1 MNLREYA
8 QKQKEAP
15 QQPTGAA
22 ARDNSPGKAADTYR
36 GIYRAVFDFHRRH
49 YPFPQTPEDW
59 QAAAQ
64 DFAQTAEAAGGSP
77 FATSLLLAVLD
88 ELERQW
94 KGAQG
99 VTSS

>member
-8 QKQKEAP
+8 QEQQKVI
-15 QQPTGAA
+15 QQPASAA
-22 ARDNSPGKAADTYR
+22 ARDRATNAYSA
-36 GIYRAVFDFHRRH
+36 IYRAVFDFHKRH

-64 DFAQTAEAAGGSP
+64 DLAQTAASTNNNP
-77 FATSLLLAVLD
+77 FATSLLFAVID

-99 VTSS
+99 MNSS

>member
-8 QKQKEAP
+8 QQQQAAP

-22 ARDNSPGKAADTYR
+22 AGATAPGKAASPYK
-36 GIYRAVFDFHRRH
+36 GIYRAVYDFHRRH
-49 YPFPQTPEDW
+49 DPFPQTPEDW

-64 DFAQTAEAAGGSP
+64 DMAETATACGGNP
-77 FATSLLLAVLD
+77 FALSLLWAVMD

-99 VTSS
+99 MDSS

>member
-8 QKQKEAP
+8 QKQQKAP
-15 QQPTGAA
+15 QQPESAA
-22 ARDNSPGKAADTYR
+22 ARDNPPGKAADAYK
-36 GIYRAVFDFHRRH
+36 GIYRAVFDFHKRH
-49 YPFPQTPEDW
+49 CPFPQTPEDW

-64 DFAQTAEAAGGSP
+64 DFAHTAAANGNSP
-77 FATSLLLAVLD
+77 FAASLLLAVMD

-99 VTSS
+99 VNSS